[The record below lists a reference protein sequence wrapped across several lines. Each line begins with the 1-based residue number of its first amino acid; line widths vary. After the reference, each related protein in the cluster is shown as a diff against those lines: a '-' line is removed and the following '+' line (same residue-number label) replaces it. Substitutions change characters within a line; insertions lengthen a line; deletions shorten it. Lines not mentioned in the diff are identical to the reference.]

1 MKVLCM
7 YIGQQQPNDIIEV
20 DESRVEA
27 LLKRGDYIVL
37 DKMPEPV
44 KVLGA
49 NEEARVVEFAQDL
62 KDDAKRNYSNRK
74 KNNA

>member
-49 NEEARVVEFAQDL
+49 NEEARVDEFAQDL